1 LSNDYSPVR
10 KLAATDQVDAFDCG
24 QAALN
29 QFLQCYALVNQKA
42 NSAQTYVCCQGD
54 VVVGFYSLAVGSV
67 DPGAAPSR
75 VMKGLARHPIPVM
88 ILARLAVDKEH
99 QRKGLGQALLKDAL
113 LRTAQAADI
122 VGIRCLLVHAKDD
135 AARQWYESWE
145 FEPSPTDPYH
155 LFLMLKDLK
164 GMLSR
169 GGCSGSRSC
178 CRSLPARRSPSVTSL
193 PPTPAW
199 PASGAPWP
207 APTGAASVSYPT
219 ALRERFR
226 RSAA

>member
-1 LSNDYSPVR
+1 MSSAYSPVH

-29 QFLQCYALVNQKA
+29 QFLQRYALVNQKA

-67 DPGAAPSR
+67 EPGTAPSR

-122 VGIRCLLVHAKDD
+122 AGIRCLLVHAKDD
-135 AARQWYESWE
+135 AAQQWYESWE
-145 FEPSPTDPYH
+145 FVPSPTDPYH

-164 GMLSR
+164 GMLS
-169 GGCSGSRSC
+169 
-178 CRSLPARRSPSVTSL
+178 
-193 PPTPAW
+193 
-199 PASGAPWP
+199 
-207 APTGAASVSYPT
+207 
-219 ALRERFR
+219 
-226 RSAA
+226 